1 MSDQQNFTFNKAAK
15 EYKPKDFISS
25 RPSNLA
31 VINGVPGSNQQS
43 DFNNIKF
50 NLQAKE
56 FKPKTTDGFQI
67 GNLDDDEDEAVVIPV
82 VPEVKKIQNN
92 FDDIPKAKEL
102 QANTKEKD
110 KEKDDTANDLDIEE
124 IIEQGLE
131 DYDDEESDGNEWVPQ
146 FKNCTCCKGYI
157 NKCSGVICSS
167 LGVCYCKAQEEFD
180 PEMNN

>member
-1 MSDQQNFTFNKAAK
+1 MSEQHNYLFNKAAK
-15 EYKPKDFISS
+15 EYKPKETVTS
-25 RPSNLA
+25 RLSNIA
-31 VINGVPGSNQQS
+31 VINGNIGNQQQS

-50 NLQAKE
+50 NLGAKE
-56 FKPKTTDGFQI
+56 FKPKPIEINGYKI
-67 GNLDDDEDEAVVIPV
+67 GGLDEDEEDVDIKFNNKSIENDLK
-82 VPEVKKIQNN
+82 EVKI
-92 FDDIPKAKEL
+92 I
-102 QANTKEKD
+102 QANTE

-124 IIEQGLE
+124 IIEQGLD

-146 FKNCTCCKGYI
+146 YKNCACCKGYI